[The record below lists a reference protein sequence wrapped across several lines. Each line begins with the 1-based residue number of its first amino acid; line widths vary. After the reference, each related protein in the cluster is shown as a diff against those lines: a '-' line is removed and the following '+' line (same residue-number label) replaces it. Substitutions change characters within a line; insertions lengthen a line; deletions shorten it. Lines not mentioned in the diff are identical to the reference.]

1 MIEKF
6 LDNASDIL
14 LFGQDAVKE
23 VEDPR
28 QKTDALETSG
38 TMIMVLGIVW

>member
-23 VEDPR
+23 VEDAR
-28 QKTDALETSG
+28 QKTDALETSE
-38 TMIMVLGIVW
+38 TMIVVFCIVW